1 MVVGTS
7 VGASTRAAAAA
18 SAASGCVPSSMLAGD
33 PTRRGDDSKRL
44 SRSAMMSSFGDR
56 GLPVFQAGHTD
67 WHRPHSVQV
76 RVSSSCFQERSSICP
91 APNTVSSETFSMSMS
106 GVL

>member
-1 MVVGTS
+1 
-7 VGASTRAAAAA
+7 
-18 SAASGCVPSSMLAGD
+18 MLAGA
-33 PTRRGDDSKRL
+33 PTRRGEDSKRL

-67 WHRPHSVQV
+67 WQRPHSVHV
-76 RVSSSCFQERSSICP
+76 KVSSSCFQDRSSMWP